1 SPLSR
6 LAVLPRASLFPYT
19 TLFRSRHFLRDDDLT
34 PAEQKQVLALALEMA
49 GDRFAH
55 QPLVGPWTVAI
66 MFDKSSTRTRVSFV
80 TGVAELGGSPMVLEA
95 ASSQLGRGEP
105 IADTT
110 RVLTRI
116 VS

>member
-1 SPLSR
+1 MPPQPPPPKE
-6 LAVLPRASLFPYT
+6 LAEMA
-19 TLFRSRHFLRDDDLT
+19 RHFLRDDDLT

-55 QPLVGPWTVAI
+55 QPLVGPRTVAI

-95 ASSQLGRGEP
+95 ASKIGRAACREGGET
-105 IADTT
+105 AVD
-110 RVLTRI
+110 RV
-116 VS
+116 

>member
-1 SPLSR
+1 M
-6 LAVLPRASLFPYT
+6 A
-19 TLFRSRHFLRDDDLT
+19 RHFLRDDDLT

-55 QPLVGPWTVAI
+55 QPLVGPRTVAI

-95 ASSQLGRGEP
+95 ASSQAGPRRVDRRHHPRAHPDGLGDRVAHLRPG
-105 IADTT
+105 AD
-110 RVLTRI
+110 R
-116 VS
+116 

>member
-1 SPLSR
+1 MPPQPPPPKE
-6 LAVLPRASLFPYT
+6 LAEMA
-19 TLFRSRHFLRDDDLT
+19 RHFLRDDDLT

-80 TGVAELGGSPMVLEA
+80 TGVARSEEHTSELQSRFDLVCRLLLEK
-95 ASSQLGRGEP
+95 
-105 IADTT
+105 
-110 RVLTRI
+110 
-116 VS
+116 